1 MAIFSIICF
10 NQFCLS
16 LIFRW
21 SPSTLIL
28 YAAKAKAY
36 GFVIFFV
43 LFCFCPSANLAYCW
57 PLKNSDVLKW
67 ISRVPHVNLI
77 SVKKF
82 QNLVK
87 MIVPLTFFF
96 LQYQNKLRAV
106 VVLFI
111 EQKLELKSAYQMIE
125 P

>member
-67 ISRVPHVNLI
+67 ISIVPHVNLI

-96 LQYQNKLRAV
+96 FNIKTNSEL
-106 VVLFI
+106 LFI
-111 EQKLELKSAYQMIE
+111 GQKLELKSAYQMIE